1 MQVRVCRPARQV
13 AHRFSRGHLGHL
25 RRSARAACGWVTV
38 CGWPVLIMLFMR
50 FRSRDALLLMDF
62 LVPSSSRRGDQ
73 EGSHGV
79 ERRDIEA
86 FRADVELVR
95 PRRGDT
101 SATLDRGHVEGRRR
115 RGYPPPVR
123 RAPGRRPPAGPGP
136 PPQHAYPSPYHRV
149 LVGRT
154 GERPSQQDFCGTR
167 CEHHSEPH
175 APAPGIVTIYS
186 AQPECLRS
194 AHTGRISQ
202 SIAPTSGKCS
212 CRLPVTRSGESNA
225 DARVASQIAAT
236 LTAGTQMSQ

>member
-13 AHRFSRGHLGHL
+13 GS
-25 RRSARAACGWVTV
+25 
-38 CGWPVLIMLFMR
+38 PVLQGSFPRLAPLRPRGPRVGHCVWVARLDHVVHAFPLPGCFAADGLF
-50 FRSRDALLLMDF
+50 
-62 LVPSSSRRGDQ
+62 VPSCSRRGDQ

-95 PRRGDT
+95 PRTGVT

-123 RAPGRRPPAGPGP
+123 RAPDRRPHAGPRP
-136 PPQHAYPSPYHRV
+136 PPQHAYPSPYHRA

-167 CEHHSEPH
+167 CEHHSGPH